1 MKGRI
6 LVWLVLGMC
15 TVFSLAHADITT
27 RDPFY
32 QTWIEREIHRCQL
45 RANLINSRGENLRYY
60 GEKAA
65 AQAMFYQD
73 SKHRLVR
80 DMVEASVGLKP
91 YKINYF
97 LVIAYKNHQSG
108 SLLAAR

>member
-6 LVWLVLGMC
+6 LLLLVLGMC

-27 RDPFY
+27 RDPIY
-32 QTWIEREIHRCQL
+32 RTWIEREIHRCQL
-45 RANLINSRGENLRYY
+45 RASLINSKGENLRYY

-65 AQAMFYQD
+65 AQAIFYQH
-73 SKHRLVR
+73 SKHGLVR
-80 DMVEASVGLKP
+80 DMIEASVGMKP

-97 LVIAYKNHQSG
+97 LIVAYKNHQSG

>member
-6 LVWLVLGMC
+6 LLLLIFGVC

-32 QTWIEREIHRCQL
+32 KTWIEKEIDRCQL
-45 RANLINSRGENLRYY
+45 RANLITSKGKNLRCY

-65 AQAMFYQD
+65 AQAIFYHH
-73 SKHRLVR
+73 SRHRLVR
-80 DMVEASVGLKP
+80 DMVEASVGMKP
-91 YKINYF
+91 YKINTF
-97 LVIAYKNHQSG
+97 LVIAYKNHQLS

>member
-1 MKGRI
+1 MKGWI
-6 LVWLVLGMC
+6 LLLLVLGMC

-27 RDPFY
+27 RDPVY
-32 QTWIEREIHRCQL
+32 RTWIEREIHRCQL
-45 RANLINSRGENLRYY
+45 RANLINSKGENLRCY

-65 AQAMFYQD
+65 AQAIFYNH

-80 DMVEASVGLKP
+80 GMVEASVGLKP

-97 LVIAYKNHQSG
+97 LVVAYKNHQSG